1 MQHRTELSI
10 HGDASCVLPDTIAE
24 IVEMNGIALCLALD
38 AVIGQICERK
48 KPPQAR
54 RRAPNPP
61 ALRVTGE
68 VWVTR
73 QSAASPPQMGQF
85 QRVNSNRRI

>member
-1 MQHRTELSI
+1 M
-10 HGDASCVLPDTIAE
+10 LPDTIAE

-54 RRAPNPP
+54 NNGRRAPNPP
-61 ALRVTGE
+61 ALYVECVMGE

-85 QRVNSNRRI
+85 QRVNSNHKI